1 MRKMRREKK
10 LATGL
15 VAAMVL
21 ALLAVPAGKNTKVNT
36 VKAAA
41 TFSDAV
47 KDMTIASGVTVDG
60 FDVSGL
66 TPDEALA
73 SLKTEFGNESEV
85 SVTLNS
91 SVGNVTTTL
100 GALGY
105 DNHLKD
111 AVDEAVGLGN
121 TGTLLKRYK
130 DQKNL
135 AAGKGEIALNRTLD
149 EDMIKTV
156 VNSDLNNITDAGNGF
171 TLNKND
177 DGTVSVSMSGE
188 IASVDSS
195 AMKTVLEDLMADG
208 WDGSDITTDMQMA
221 DESENATAQAIAT
234 IHDKLGTYTTHYDT
248 GTSRAKNV
256 ERATE
261 LMNGRVL
268 FPGETISVYQN
279 ISPITVE
286 NGYGMGHNYVG
297 TKIVDGV
304 GGGVCQ
310 VATTLYNAA
319 LLSELEIVQRNNH
332 SMTVSYVPISF
343 DAAIAGGILDLK
355 FKNNLENP
363 IYICGEWDGSGN
375 LTFTIYGK
383 EYRDPG
389 RTIKFKSATTGVIQP
404 GEDRIVED
412 GSVPVE
418 SEGVTVEKAVTGY
431 TGALYKYVYEN
442 GTLVDTIQVNSSRYQ
457 ASAAEIHINPGHT
470 AYVEA
475 QAAAEAQ
482 ATADAQ
488 AAAAAAAAAAA
499 TPATEAPATEAPATE
514 APATEAPA
522 TEVPATEA
530 SDDQTQP
537 Q

>member
-1 MRKMRREKK
+1 
-10 LATGL
+10 
-15 VAAMVL
+15 
-21 ALLAVPAGKNTKVNT
+21 
-36 VKAAA
+36 
-41 TFSDAV
+41 
-47 KDMTIASGVTVDG
+47 
-60 FDVSGL
+60 
-66 TPDEALA
+66 
-73 SLKTEFGNESEV
+73 
-85 SVTLNS
+85 
-91 SVGNVTTTL
+91 
-100 GALGY
+100 
-105 DNHLKD
+105 
-111 AVDEAVGLGN
+111 
-121 TGTLLKRYK
+121 
-130 DQKNL
+130 
-135 AAGKGEIALNRTLD
+135 
-149 EDMIKTV
+149 
-156 VNSDLNNITDAGNGF
+156 
-171 TLNKND
+171 
-177 DGTVSVSMSGE
+177 
-188 IASVDSS
+188 
-195 AMKTVLEDLMADG
+195 
-208 WDGSDITTDMQMA
+208 
-221 DESENATAQAIAT
+221 
-234 IHDKLGTYTTHYDT
+234 
-248 GTSRAKNV
+248 
-256 ERATE
+256 
-261 LMNGRVL
+261 
-268 FPGETISVYQN
+268 
-279 ISPITVE
+279 
-286 NGYGMGHNYVG
+286 
-297 TKIVDGV
+297 
-304 GGGVCQ
+304 
-310 VATTLYNAA
+310 
-319 LLSELEIVQRNNH
+319 
-332 SMTVSYVPISF
+332 MTVSYVPISF

-530 SDDQTQP
+530 PDDQTQP